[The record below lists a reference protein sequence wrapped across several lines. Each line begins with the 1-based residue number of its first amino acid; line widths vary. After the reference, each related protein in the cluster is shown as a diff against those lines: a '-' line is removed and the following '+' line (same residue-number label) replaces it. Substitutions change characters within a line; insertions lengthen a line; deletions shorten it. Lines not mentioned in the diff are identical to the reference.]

1 MGLKRAAN
9 SFGYTLKYFL
19 LFVLLLA
26 YSVKKRPFHILCA
39 GCTMLL
45 LLFAHAA
52 NAQFKVKGTVYDSSR
67 LYPVQS
73 VTVISTGGKGTFTD
87 VNGDYE
93 IEVGEKDSVWFSYL
107 GKPTVKFPVLKMTDP
122 LHFDI
127 SIQVNILVFKGVSV
141 SPRNYRL
148 DSIQNR
154 RDYSKIFDY
163 RKPGLRTTTSG
174 PADQV
179 GVGFDLDEIIRLFQ
193 FRRNKNMLA
202 FQERLLQ
209 QEQDKFIDHRFN
221 KQVVRRLT
229 NLTGEAL
236 DSFMVMYRP
245 PYEFALVT
253 SDYDFQSYIKKC
265 YEQFK
270 SFEAKKEKSF

>member
-1 MGLKRAAN
+1 M
-9 SFGYTLKYFL
+9 L
-19 LFVLLLA
+19 LVLLA
-26 YSVKKRPFHILCA
+26 YP
-39 GCTMLL
+39 
-45 LLFAHAA
+45 A

-73 VTVISTGGKGTFTD
+73 VTVVSTGGKGTFTNA
-87 VNGDYE
+87 NGDYE
-93 IEVGEKDSVWFSYL
+93 IEVGEKDSIWFSFL

-127 SIQVNILVFKGVSV
+127 SIQINIMVLKGVTV

-154 RDYSKIFDY
+154 RDYAKIFNY
-163 RKPGLRTTTSG
+163 EKPKLRATTSG
-174 PADQV
+174 PANEV
-179 GVGFDLDEIIRLFQ
+179 GVGFDLDEIIRMFQ
-193 FRRNKNMLA
+193 FRRNKNMLQ
-202 FQERLLQ
+202 FQQRLVQ

-221 KQVVRRLT
+221 KQLVRRLT
-229 NLTGEAL
+229 NLTGEVL

-245 PYEFALVT
+245 TYEFAMLT

-270 SFEAKKEKSF
+270 PPEAKKEKSF

>member
-1 MGLKRAAN
+1 MIM
-9 SFGYTLKYFL
+9 
-19 LFVLLLA
+19 LA
-26 YSVKKRPFHILCA
+26 PS
-39 GCTMLL
+39 
-45 LLFAHAA
+45 A
-52 NAQFKVKGTVYDSSR
+52 NAQFKIRGTVYDSSR
-67 LYPVQS
+67 LYPVEA

-93 IEVGEKDSVWFSYL
+93 IEVGEKDSIWFSYL

-127 SIQVNILVFKGVSV
+127 SIQVNILVLKGVTV

-154 RDYSKIFDY
+154 RDYAKIFNY
-163 RKPGLRTTTSG
+163 ERPGVRTTTSG
-174 PADQV
+174 PANQV
-179 GVGFDLDEIIRLFQ
+179 GVGFDLDEIIRMFQ
-193 FRRNKNMLA
+193 FRKNKNMLA
-202 FQERLLQ
+202 FQRRLIE
-209 QEQDKFIDHRFN
+209 QEHDKFIDHRFN

-229 NLTGEAL
+229 NLTGPGL

-245 PYEFALVT
+245 TYEFTLLT

-265 YEQFK
+265 YEQFR
-270 SFEAKKEKSF
+270 SLEAKKEKTF